1 MIARSC
7 EFEIFHQISK
17 GKHIKNTQRANMK
30 KRNWKKLF
38 PETVI
43 QHLRID
49 RFRLS
54 FISKNKRL
62 KLTGCKKEN
71 SKLMISFE
79 LIAVRIDSQ
88 IGSIRIDS

>member
-1 MIARSC
+1 
-7 EFEIFHQISK
+7 
-17 GKHIKNTQRANMK
+17 MK
-30 KRNWKKLF
+30 KRHWKKLF

-49 RFRLS
+49 SFRLS

-71 SKLMISFE
+71 SKLIISFE
-79 LIAVRIDSQ
+79 LIAARIDSR
-88 IGSIRIDS
+88 IGSIRIDSRIDSSQCMRLPAGLKIHRNI

>member
-1 MIARSC
+1 
-7 EFEIFHQISK
+7 
-17 GKHIKNTQRANMK
+17 MK
-30 KRNWKKLF
+30 KRHWKKLF

-49 RFRLS
+49 SFRLS

-71 SKLMISFE
+71 SKLIISFE
-79 LIAVRIDSQ
+79 LIAVRIDSR
-88 IGSIRIDS
+88 IGSIRIDSIRIDSRIDCSQCMRLPAGLKIHRNI